1 MLGYPFSLFNNLFMI
16 SDISNAFGILRKIS
30 LDFERILQ
38 RFFAKK
44 PALAPTVDHIASFII
59 ARHRKFT
66 RTFKNGGEGGQ
77 NFSSNIDAVF
87 YTRKELNKI
96 LLVEN
101 NHLEKVWKTRIM
113 IDSTPRGNLIMFYD
127 VYKQGF
133 AYYSDQ
139 NSLPYSVLNGAAMK
153 YVVMFGCR
161 DFYMDENFL
170 PEEYPSPLAKIFL
183 EDEKPD
189 SRDNDDIEANKKGA
203 GTGTKIK
210 TKPEKIDTKSGP
222 FAKLKNYRFDEK
234 KQAPQMFF
242 NAVQQQHHSF
252 FALGAIALTNL
263 FRWSIIG
270 LRRTYYRLFI
280 RPSVAANKHDAVKT
294 DVEKKPVK
302 EKYVNKFIN
311 MGKTYNFSFLQIM
324 PVAVE
329 DTWASVDSTRFDG
342 FFSETNSR
350 SVVGSD
356 IPIPLP
362 RPVTGT
368 VMPRSSAVCKNPNLS
383 MSWQQYKTKIIEGNV
398 MI

>member
-1 MLGYPFSLFNNLFMI
+1 MLGYPFSLFNNLFMMP
-16 SDISNAFGILRKIS
+16 DISNAFGILRKIS

-44 PALAPTVDHIASFII
+44 PPLAPTVDPIASFII
-59 ARHRKFT
+59 ARHCKLT
-66 RTFKNGGEGGQ
+66 RTFRTGGEGDQ
-77 NFSSNIDAVF
+77 NLSSNIDVVF
-87 YTRKELNKI
+87 YNRKELNKVMLI
-96 LLVEN
+96 EN
-101 NHLEKVWKTRIM
+101 NHLEKEWKTRIM

-139 NSLPYSVLNGAAMK
+139 NSMPYSVLNGAAMK

-183 EDEKPD
+183 EDDKPESGD
-189 SRDNDDIEANKKGA
+189 GTAANKKA
-203 GTGTKIK
+203 
-210 TKPEKIDTKSGP
+210 KPEKIDTKSGP

-234 KQAPQMFF
+234 KQAPQIFF
-242 NAVQQQHHSF
+242 NAVQQQHRSF
-252 FALGAIALTNL
+252 LALAVIALTNL
-263 FRWSIIG
+263 CRWSIIG

-280 RPSVAANKHDAVKT
+280 RPTVAEIRHDAVKT

-311 MGKTYNFSFLQIM
+311 MGKTYNFSILQKM

-350 SVVGSD
+350 SVVGSNV
-356 IPIPLP
+356 PTPLP
-362 RPVTGT
+362 RTVTGT
-368 VMPRSSAVCKNPNLS
+368 VCSSAVCKNPNLS
-383 MSWQQYKTKIIEGNV
+383 MSWQQYKTKIIEGND

>member
-1 MLGYPFSLFNNLFMI
+1 MLGYPFSFFNNLFMM
-16 SDISNAFGILRKIS
+16 SDVSKTAFGIIRKIA
-30 LDFERILQ
+30 LNLKHLLQ
-38 RFFAKK
+38 RFFVKK
-44 PALAPTVDHIASFII
+44 PALVPAVDPIASFII
-59 ARHRKFT
+59 ARHRKLT
-66 RTFKNGGEGGQ
+66 RTFRNGGEEGQ

-87 YTRKELNKI
+87 YNKKELNKT

-101 NHLEKVWKTRIM
+101 NHLEKEWKTRIM

-139 NSLPYSVLNGAAMK
+139 NSMPYSVLNGSAMK

-170 PEEYPSPLAKIFL
+170 PDGTSSPLAKIFL
-183 EDEKPD
+183 EDDKPESGD
-189 SRDNDDIEANKKGA
+189 GTAANK
-203 GTGTKIK
+203 K

-234 KQAPQMFF
+234 KQAPQIFF
-242 NAVQQQHHSF
+242 NAVQQQHRSF
-252 FALGAIALTNL
+252 LALAVIALTNL
-263 FRWSIIG
+263 CRWSIIG

-280 RPSVAANKHDAVKT
+280 RPTVAEIRHDAVKT

-311 MGKTYNFSFLQIM
+311 MGKTYNFSILQKM

-350 SVVGSD
+350 SVGSD
-356 IPIPLP
+356 VGIPLP
-362 RPVTGT
+362 RTVTGT
-368 VMPRSSAVCKNPNLS
+368 VVLRSSAVCKNPNLS

>member
-1 MLGYPFSLFNNLFMI
+1 MLGYPFSLFNNLFMMP
-16 SDISNAFGILRKIS
+16 DISNAFGILRKIS

-44 PALAPTVDHIASFII
+44 PPLAPTVDPIASFII
-59 ARHRKFT
+59 ARHCKLT
-66 RTFKNGGEGGQ
+66 RTFRTGGEGDQ
-77 NFSSNIDAVF
+77 NLSSNIDVVF
-87 YTRKELNKI
+87 YNRKELNKT

-101 NHLEKVWKTRIM
+101 NHLEKEWKTRIM

-139 NSLPYSVLNGAAMK
+139 NSMPYSVLNGAAMK

-183 EDEKPD
+183 EDDKPESGD
-189 SRDNDDIEANKKGA
+189 GTAANKKA
-203 GTGTKIK
+203 
-210 TKPEKIDTKSGP
+210 KPEKIDTKSGP

-234 KQAPQMFF
+234 KQAPQIFF
-242 NAVQQQHHSF
+242 NAVQQQHRSF
-252 FALGAIALTNL
+252 LALAVIALTNL
-263 FRWSIIG
+263 CRWSIIG

-280 RPSVAANKHDAVKT
+280 RPTVAEIRHDAVKT

-311 MGKTYNFSFLQIM
+311 MGKTYNFSILQKM

-350 SVVGSD
+350 SVVGSNV
-356 IPIPLP
+356 PTPLP
-362 RPVTGT
+362 RTVTGT
-368 VMPRSSAVCKNPNLS
+368 VCSSAVCKNPNLS
-383 MSWQQYKTKIIEGNV
+383 MSWQQYKTKIIEGND

>member
-1 MLGYPFSLFNNLFMI
+1 MLGYPCSLFNNLFMM

-38 RFFAKK
+38 RVFAKK
-44 PALAPTVDHIASFII
+44 PPLAPTVDPIASFII
-59 ARHRKFT
+59 ARHRKLT
-66 RTFKNGGEGGQ
+66 RTFKNGGEEYQ

-87 YTRKELNKI
+87 YTRKELNKV

-101 NHLEKVWKTRIM
+101 NHLEKEWKTRIM

-139 NSLPYSVLNGAAMK
+139 NSMPYSVLNGAAMK

-189 SRDNDDIEANKKGA
+189 SENNDDIEANKKGA

-280 RPSVAANKHDAVKT
+280 RPSVAAIKHDAVKT

-311 MGKTYNFSFLQIM
+311 MGKTYNFSFLQKM

-342 FFSETNSR
+342 FFCETNSR
-350 SVVGSD
+350 SVVGSNV
-356 IPIPLP
+356 PTPLP
-362 RPVTGT
+362 RTVTGT
-368 VMPRSSAVCKNPNLS
+368 VRSSAVCKNPNLS